1 MGSFGTQA
9 TRVVASSIGAGTK
22 PELCP
27 ASHVLPFAKV
37 GTRFAFH
44 RGVQAIKPVI
54 EVIELGTAV
63 ARLDSPTAK
72 PQHLDAGASQ

>member
-1 MGSFGTQA
+1 M
-9 TRVVASSIGAGTK
+9 GAGTK
-22 PELCP
+22 PKLSP

-44 RGVQAIKPVI
+44 RDVQAMESVI

-72 PQHLDAGASQ
+72 SQYLDAGASQ